1 MAEVLATMVVGPL
14 LSMVKDKASSYLLD
28 QYNVMEGMEE
38 QHKLLKRKLPAVLD
52 VIADTEEQA
61 AKHRE
66 GAKAWLEEV
75 RKVSYKANDVL
86 DKFKYEA
93 LRRKGK
99 TQGHYN
105 ELSMDVIKLYPSH
118 NRYVFRYRMANK
130 LRKILQEID
139 ALITEMNTF
148 RFEFKPQPTMSLK
161 WRQTYPYISS
171 HSEDIAR
178 QSRAD
183 EKKEIVGTLL
193 GQGSN
198 AGLMVLPIVGMG
210 GMGKTTL
217 AQLVYNDSA
226 VQKHFQVRLWVCVS
240 ENFDV
245 DSLTKRIVQAAKENG
260 CQVSGNSTLDQI
272 KDALSGKRYL
282 LVLDDVWNRDTNKWK
297 MLKLYIEHGGKGSSV
312 MTTTRDEKVAEVMG
326 AIKAHNIKGLG
337 EEFIKQIIEA
347 GAFNTQ
353 AERPARLR
361 KMVGGIAKKCSGSPL
376 AATALGTVLRTKNTV
391 QEWNAVLSR
400 NMICDEENGILPILK
415 LSYNCFPPHMRQCF
429 AFCAMFPKNY
439 EIDVETLI
447 QLWMANCFI
456 PEQQGVSLELTGKQ
470 IFNELAQRLFFQEVK
485 QATIFGCK
493 YSSRIT
499 CKIHDLMHDVAQDSM
514 GKECASIETE
524 ASQSENFMYS
534 ARHLF
539 LLASRPETILNAYLE
554 KGSVA
559 IQTLIVDGYRTYDLQ
574 DWSNYRFMRA
584 LNIRLSKGSLLEPKH
599 LHHIRYLDLSSSDIE
614 ALPEE
619 ITILYHLQTLNLS
632 FCINLKRLPKAM
644 KYMAALRHLQTHG
657 CQDLMSMPAKLGHL
671 TSLQTLTCFI
681 AGTGLG
687 CSKVGELEKLDLGGE
702 LHLKQLENVAGEDA
716 RAANIGEKEKLELS
730 WSGSSCDMVAHKE
743 VLEGLEPHE
752 RLKALEIRYYSG
764 SKIPTWMHKLQDM
777 VELQLHCC
785 QNLEKLPALWEL
797 PALRFLC
804 LDRLANLHC
813 LFSGGTPS
821 KFQKLKQMY
830 LSGMPRLE
838 TWWDTDEV
846 HVGEIIFPE
855 VEDLM
860 ISECESLTALPK
872 AVVVKESP
880 QYRSAFPASRE
891 IKLVYLSMFHG
902 WEATVEGTLAEQKL
916 DIYKCPK
923 LTTFPEA
930 PKLRELQ
937 LHGGSD
943 ERSLQAASKYI
954 TSLSRL
960 ALHAAEG
967 NDTAPRTTLQANKQ
981 GPIVELV
988 LSCDKDELLL
998 SPLES
1003 LKLERYNLFFSD
1015 SSALA
1020 LWTCF
1025 GQLVN
1030 LEVGDC
1036 DALVYWPEKVLRGL
1050 VSLRTLLIVGCR
1062 NLQRIPEQHVPPQQR
1077 GGLLPRLESLTIC
1090 GCRSLVEVPRYLPAS
1105 LKELRIASCNG
1116 LRSMVFVG
1124 GGGGGDEND
1133 EAGCVVRPD
1142 TSSSGEAVQAA
1153 EDTSSSSSTAPLK
1166 PLSSSPNHPCFLPR
1180 LEWLQI
1186 DYCNVANL
1194 PPSIKTLNIRC
1205 CDSLGSL
1212 SARDLPLLQDL
1223 WISDCKRLESLPD
1236 GPEVAAYSSLRTLEI
1251 KNCPGIK
1258 LLPSSLHQRLDR
1270 LEEKELDREEYYTRD
1285 EEKPIE
1291 GLEYNLSIKQVLSR
1305 LRQRLRSKQPNGAS
1319 MQSSAVLATM
1329 VVGPL
1334 MSMVNGKASNYLLD

>member
-1 MAEVLATMVVGPL
+1 MAEVLATMVLGPL

-38 QHKLLKRKLPAVLD
+38 QHMLLKRKLPSVLD
-52 VIADTEEQA
+52 VIADAEE
-61 AKHRE
+61 
-66 GAKAWLEEV
+66 
-75 RKVSYKANDVL
+75 
-86 DKFKYEA
+86 
-93 LRRKGK
+93 
-99 TQGHYN
+99 
-105 ELSMDVIKLYPSH
+105 
-118 NRYVFRYRMANK
+118 MANK

-139 ALITEMNTF
+139 VLITEMNTF

-183 EKKEIVGTLL
+183 EKEIVETLL
-193 GQGSN
+193 GQ
-198 AGLMVLPIVGMG
+198 V
-210 GMGKTTL
+210 
-217 AQLVYNDSA
+217 
-226 VQKHFQVRLWVCVS
+226 
-240 ENFDV
+240 
-245 DSLTKRIVQAAKENG
+245 TKRIVQAAKENG

-282 LVLDDVWNRDTNKWK
+282 LVLDDVWNRDNNKWK

-353 AERPARLR
+353 AERPARLC

-400 NMICDEENGILPILK
+400 NTIYDEENGILPILK
-415 LSYNCFPPHMRQCF
+415 LSYNCLPPHMRQCF

-456 PEQQGVSLELTGKQ
+456 PEQQGVSLELT
-470 IFNELAQRLFFQEVK
+470 
-485 QATIFGCK
+485 
-493 YSSRIT
+493 
-499 CKIHDLMHDVAQDSM
+499 DSM

-524 ASQSENFMYS
+524 VSQSENFTYS

-574 DWSNYRFMRA
+574 DWSNYRSVRA

-632 FCINLKRLPKAM
+632 FCTNLKRLPKAM
-644 KYMAALRHLQTHG
+644 KYMAALRHLHTHG
-657 CQDLMSMPAKLGHL
+657 CRDLMSMPAKLGHL

-681 AGTGLG
+681 AGTSLG

-702 LHLKQLENVAGEDA
+702 LHLKQLENVAGEEA
-716 RAANIGEKEKLELS
+716 RAANIGEKEKLEKLELS

-752 RLKALEIRYYSG
+752 RRKALEIRYYSG

-777 VELQLHCC
+777 MELQLHCC

-804 LDRLANLHC
+804 LERLANLDC

-830 LSGMPRLE
+830 LSGMPMFE

-872 AVVVKESP
+872 A
-880 QYRSAFPASRE
+880 
-891 IKLVYLSMFHG
+891 
-902 WEATVEGTLAEQKL
+902 
-916 DIYKCPK
+916 
-923 LTTFPEA
+923 
-930 PKLRELQ
+930 
-937 LHGGSD
+937 
-943 ERSLQAASKYI
+943 
-954 TSLSRL
+954 
-960 ALHAAEG
+960 
-967 NDTAPRTTLQANKQ
+967 
-981 GPIVELV
+981 
-988 LSCDKDELLL
+988 
-998 SPLES
+998 
-1003 LKLERYNLFFSD
+1003 
-1015 SSALA
+1015 
-1020 LWTCF
+1020 
-1025 GQLVN
+1025 LVN
-1030 LEVGDC
+1030 REVGDC
-1036 DALVYWPEKVLRGL
+1036 DALVYWPEK
-1050 VSLRTLLIVGCR
+1050 
-1062 NLQRIPEQHVPPQQR
+1062 R
-1077 GGLLPRLESLTIC
+1077 GGLLPRLESLMIC
-1090 GCRSLVEVPRYLPAS
+1090 GCQSLVEVPRYLPTS

-1116 LRSMVFVG
+1116 LKSMVFVG
-1124 GGGGGDEND
+1124 QEEEEEETRTTRLVVSGRG
-1133 EAGCVVRPD
+1133 VVRPD
-1142 TSSSGEAVQAA
+1142 TSSSREAVQAA
-1153 EDTSSSSSTAPLK
+1153 EDTSSSSTAPLK

-1186 DYCNVANL
+1186 DYCSGLSDVANL

-1212 SARDLPLLQDL
+1212 SARELPLLQDL

-1236 GPEVAAYSSLRTLEI
+1236 GPEAAAYSSLRTLEI

-1270 LEEKELDREEYYTRD
+1270 LEEKELDRHL
-1285 EEKPIE
+1285 E
-1291 GLEYNLSIKQVLSR
+1291 GNL
-1305 LRQRLRSKQPNGAS
+1305 
-1319 MQSSAVLATM
+1319 
-1329 VVGPL
+1329 
-1334 MSMVNGKASNYLLD
+1334 